1 MTDLLDGLDQDTRRT
16 LEQFGFDEPEF
27 VRLRSRVCDG
37 SVSAESNVARGRVE
51 PPAPGDIVRLPE
63 PGEEGYGDAHAAG
76 LEVLR
81 AGQAASIVLNGG
93 MATRFGGTV
102 KGIVEA
108 VDGKSF
114 LELKLGQAARLAE
127 ELGVE
132 IPTALMNSFA
142 TDRRT

>member
-16 LEQFGFDEPEF
+16 LEEFSFDEPGF

-37 SVSAESNVARGRVE
+37 SISPESNVVRGRIE
-51 PPAPGDIVRLPE
+51 PTAGEDVVRLPE
-63 PGEEGYGDAHAAG
+63 PGDEGYDDAHAAG

-114 LELKLGQAARLAE
+114 LELKL
-127 ELGVE
+127 
-132 IPTALMNSFA
+132 
-142 TDRRT
+142 